1 MSRDKFSEL
10 FPDGFQVSPQG
21 IVVLL
26 KQYLV
31 LRLLCLYLGGLHDW
45 CLPVD
50 LGLKLAVDVN
60 YAFRFA
66 PQGLA
71 LTLLFCETRPQ
82 PS

>member
-1 MSRDKFSEL
+1 MSGHQLTEL
-10 FPDGFQVSPQG
+10 FPDGFQLSPQG

-31 LRLLCLYLGGLHDW
+31 LRLLCLYLGGLHHW

-60 YAFRFA
+60 
-66 PQGLA
+66 
-71 LTLLFCETRPQ
+71 
-82 PS
+82 